1 MSLKIINVKQSD
13 KYNTKV
19 YAHLCEDRP
28 VASVLII
35 HGMAEYSGRY
45 ERFINF
51 LNEHSID
58 CYIYDQRG
66 HGKDMTVSQLGHSPS
81 KSGYNIF
88 IKDALTVASR
98 IRKIKRSESF
108 VLFGHSFGSLVARN
122 VACADNGFSAV
133 IISSTQYNPPLTA
146 AVMCAFSRLLCLI
159 KGRHNIAYD
168 VNNMIFG
175 TKDYVSFEGRTAF
188 DWISSDH
195 VEVSRYMNDPYCGY
209 VCDYGFYHDL
219 SVVSRKANSRKV
231 IAKGDK
237 NMKILFI
244 GGEKDPVGS
253 FGKAHKKIK
262 GIYKRLGY
270 ANARFKLYP
279 DCRHE
284 LLNEKNR
291 DAVMKDILDY
301 IVKA

>member
-1 MSLKIINVKQSD
+1 MPLKTIKVIQPD
-13 KYNTKV
+13 KYTTKV
-19 YAHLCEDRP
+19 LAYLCEGRP
-28 VASVLII
+28 CASVMII

-45 ERFINF
+45 ERFIEF
-51 LNEHSID
+51 LNANSVD

-66 HGKDMTVSQLGHSPS
+66 HGRDLTVSQLGHSPA
-81 KSGYNIF
+81 KNGYDIF
-88 IKDALTVASR
+88 IKDAINVAAR
-98 IRKIKRSESF
+98 IRKIKRTESF

-146 AVMCAFSRLLCLI
+146 AVMCAFSGLLCLI
-159 KGRHNIAYD
+159 KGRRKIAYD

-175 TKDYVSFEGRTAF
+175 TKDYTCFEGRTAF

-195 VEVSRYMNDPYCGY
+195 TEVSRYMGDPYCGY

-219 SVVSRKANSRKV
+219 SVVSRRANKKSV
-231 IAKGDK
+231 IARGDRD
-237 NMKILFI
+237 MKILFI
-244 GGEKDPVGS
+244 GGDKDPVGS

-284 LLNEKNR
+284 LLNDKKR
-291 DAVMKDILDY
+291 DIVMKDILEY
-301 IVKA
+301 IQKA